1 MKEGME
7 GGKKLESEGRRNK
20 GREEG
25 KNWSGKTTALFF
37 FPSFSLP
44 SSLPFSLPLFSP
56 PFFLFVSLLMKG
68 LFTYWKLIWLMKSQ
82 CEILNVGDG
91 LIFFFLSSLSIF
103 STLQSFPEHPKTQS
117 RMTIVPSSCLALC
130 TPGWLPWTVS
140 VQAAS
145 LREAVP
151 APLPLSGLLVGW
163 RQGKQM
169 LLMSWKHN
177 TLVRT
182 STEMSCSLFLGKVKK
197 KWKKTECRAQIPE
210 HSTHHSS

>member
-1 MKEGME
+1 
-7 GGKKLESEGRRNK
+7 
-20 GREEG
+20 
-25 KNWSGKTTALFF
+25 
-37 FPSFSLP
+37 
-44 SSLPFSLPLFSP
+44 
-56 PFFLFVSLLMKG
+56 
-68 LFTYWKLIWLMKSQ
+68 MKSQ

-91 LIFFFLSSLSIF
+91 LIFFFLKSSLSIF
-103 STLQSFPEHPKTQS
+103 STLQSSPEHPKTQS

-130 TPGWLPWTVS
+130 TPAWLPWAVS

-151 APLPLSGLLVGW
+151 APLLLSGLLVGW

-197 KWKKTECRAQIPE
+197 KKMKKDRMQSPNSRALNSPQLIATWAHASPSLL
-210 HSTHHSS
+210 HADPASVHICILTNDST